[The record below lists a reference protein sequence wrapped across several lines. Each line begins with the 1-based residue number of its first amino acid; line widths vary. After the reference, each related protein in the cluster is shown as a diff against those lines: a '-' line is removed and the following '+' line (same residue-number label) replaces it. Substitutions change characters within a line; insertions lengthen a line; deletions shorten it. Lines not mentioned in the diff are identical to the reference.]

1 MNKTIGFI
9 GLGVMGFPMA
19 GHLSKIFEVSVF
31 NRSHSKSEKWKKNFS
46 GTSYNSIKEISSN
59 SEILILCVGNDKDV
73 KEIICG
79 QDGAIDF
86 LKPGSIIID
95 HTTISSDLAIE
106 LSSLLKPKKISFIDA
121 PISGGQSGAE
131 SGKLSIMIGGERQ
144 SYEKV
149 KNVLN
154 TYSKFYKY
162 MGPSGSGQLTKMV
175 NQICI
180 AGLIQ
185 ALSEGMNFADKVG
198 LNVRSVIE
206 VISKGAAQ
214 SWQMEN
220 RWETMLKDNY
230 DHGFAVD
237 LMKKDLDIVIKKASK
252 ENINIEVTKII
263 DNYYKEIQGAGGGKW
278 DTSSLYKRLKD
289 IV

>member
-46 GTSYNSIKEISSN
+46 GTSYNSIKEISIN

-79 QDGAIDF
+79 QDGAVDF

-95 HTTISSDLAIE
+95 HTTTSSDLAIE

-198 LNVRSVIE
+198 LNIRSVIE

-214 SWQMEN
+214 SWQMDN

>member
-1 MNKTIGFI
+1 
-9 GLGVMGFPMA
+9 
-19 GHLSKIFEVSVF
+19 
-31 NRSHSKSEKWKKNFS
+31 
-46 GTSYNSIKEISSN
+46 
-59 SEILILCVGNDKDV
+59 
-73 KEIICG
+73 
-79 QDGAIDF
+79 
-86 LKPGSIIID
+86 
-95 HTTISSDLAIE
+95 
-106 LSSLLKPKKISFIDA
+106 
-121 PISGGQSGAE
+121 
-131 SGKLSIMIGGERQ
+131 
-144 SYEKV
+144 
-149 KNVLN
+149 
-154 TYSKFYKY
+154 

-198 LNVRSVIE
+198 LNISSVIE